1 VATLTTDAPLR
12 LEWLMPDSLDPN
24 PLNWRKHPPQQ
35 TNAMD
40 ALLFGEDGVGWA
52 GVLLY
57 NEETGRLI
65 DGHLRQELALKRN
78 DPVPVLIG
86 SWTEAQE
93 KKILATFDPIAG
105 MAQTDKEALDALLRD
120 VEASDPDVMAMLSEM
135 AEGDLGEAVARN
147 EQTQLGNMDDVDNE
161 RQLGARMHL
170 VKLALYVPQVA
181 VVEKALLTTG
191 NRNRGEALMEICEAY
206 LGEKGQ
212 FDIGLQDL
220 SEDKLA

>member
-1 VATLTTDAPLR
+1 MTTDAPLR

-93 KKILATFDPIAG
+93 KRILATFDPIAG

-120 VEASDPDVMAMLSEM
+120 VEASDSDVMAMLSDL
-135 AEGDLGEAVARN
+135 AEREGVVTVDEPIPPDEFR
-147 EQTQLGNMDDVDNE
+147 EYDEDIETQYQCPKCGYE
-161 RQLGARMHL
+161 WSGGA
-170 VKLALYVPQVA
+170 
-181 VVEKALLTTG
+181 
-191 NRNRGEALMEICEAY
+191 
-206 LGEKGQ
+206 
-212 FDIGLQDL
+212 
-220 SEDKLA
+220 S

>member
-1 VATLTTDAPLR
+1 MTTDAPLR

-24 PLNWRKHPPQQ
+24 PLNWRKHTSQQ

-135 AEGDLGEAVARN
+135 AEREGFYTPQIDSPEYTSDDMDRAQQGMDERMARDK
-147 EQTQLGNMDDVDNE
+147 EMEEV
-161 RQLGARMHL
+161 MCP
-170 VKLALYVPQVA
+170 KC
-181 VVEKALLTTG
+181 G
-191 NRNRGEALMEICEAY
+191 NRFYVA
-206 LGEKGQ
+206 K
-212 FDIGLQDL
+212 
-220 SEDKLA
+220 

>member
-1 VATLTTDAPLR
+1 
-12 LEWLMPDSLDPN
+12 MPDSLDPN

-93 KKILATFDPIAG
+93 KRILATFDPIAG

-120 VEASDPDVMAMLSEM
+120 VEASDSDVMAMLSEM
-135 AEGDLGEAVARN
+135 AEREGVVTVDEPIPPDEFR
-147 EQTQLGNMDDVDNE
+147 EYDEDIETQYQCPKCGYE
-161 RQLGARMHL
+161 WSGGA
-170 VKLALYVPQVA
+170 
-181 VVEKALLTTG
+181 
-191 NRNRGEALMEICEAY
+191 
-206 LGEKGQ
+206 
-212 FDIGLQDL
+212 
-220 SEDKLA
+220 S